1 MNQSRVTKTNPIFT
15 FLIYFVILVVT
26 ASCLLPILNLLA
38 LSFSDSQAIIE
49 NKVTIFPVDFTLKAY
64 KFVMGNEEFWR
75 SCLVSLERVLLG
87 VPLNV
92 ILTILVAYPLSKD
105 EHAFPQRKRY
115 VRLMLFVMLFNGG
128 LMPTYFM
135 VAKTGLID
143 TIWSLVI
150 PGAVPVMSCILML
163 NFFRGIPKEIEE
175 SAMLDGASPL
185 QVLVKIYLPLSKPS
199 IATVT
204 LFSLIWHWNSW
215 FDVNLYSKN
224 GTWDNLQIIL
234 YRLLNQMNA
243 ITQLTEQHQISEKM
257 RTVQPLTMRAAITVV
272 VTAPIIMI
280 YPFFQKYFV
289 SGITMGAVKG

>member
-1 MNQSRVTKTNPIFT
+1 MNQSRVTKTNPICT

-64 KFVMGNEEFWR
+64 KFVMGNKEFWK

-87 VPLNV
+87 VPINI

-163 NFFRGIPKEIEE
+163 NFFRGIPKEIDE
-175 SAMLDGASPL
+175 SAMLDGASPM

-215 FDVNLYSKN
+215 FEGLIYSNHTYNYPLQSYLQTLVTSTTELITNGDLSQIMELMSVNDTNMKAA
-224 GTWDNLQIIL
+224 QIF
-234 YRLLNQMNA
+234 
-243 ITQLTEQHQISEKM
+243 ISII
-257 RTVQPLTMRAAITVV
+257 PLMVV
-272 VTAPIIMI
+272 
-280 YPFFQKYFV
+280 YPFLQKYFTTGLTLG
-289 SGITMGAVKG
+289 SVKG